1 MNGHGYG
8 PSKDTDQSVQR
19 QDIEERK
26 RSIGV
31 SVSDDQPRSDPSVPP
46 SGGRCLL
53 LELPGEILSQ
63 IASYLPLSNLVP
75 FLSLH
80 PLLLSLTRSHL
91 SPIPPSIRS
100 ILSSPPYPQT
110 LAVIPHLPHFLPPDK
125 QDAER
130 LFVQILVRARPRW
143 ILERFEY
150 ARWDERIWQ
159 DAFERRF
166 LRSWKRLKGDDDSWR
181 AVFLRTLGKLEHRL
195 TGCTHEE
202 AWTRFVTLHR
212 NGSASINRMYSRTFD
227 PYEIY
232 DELKHQNN
240 FSSQPTSVRVV
251 LHLQDVRIL
260 AFGVLVDQPS
270 LFVNPNAHLA
280 LHPPLLRHLSLPP
293 DVDSDTIAGSRY
305 YRSSEQVTASRMK
318 GKAPSAS
325 PSGGP
330 NEAYFPLVRS
340 MSPSSP
346 RTTSYGLSMAENAVS
361 SFGAAAIPIVSGG
374 PSAQTA
380 STSAGSSASPP
391 QTPSGS
397 SLRSTLASYI
407 PITGRRRTSSSAAEQ
422 TLSGSGTSQ
431 GHGSTAPTSSSLGA
445 VLTLVR
451 SRDSDDGSGRR
462 RTWSLGRARA
472 GSTSTINNLLA
483 SASAEGGSGSNQA
496 SSRIAESAT
505 PEGSGLA
512 SSAAVSGPSAGL
524 PALTEVPS
532 PVDEQ
537 STVIRATSTNGHK
550 VEERPYDTL
559 EKPQPALSH
568 MRYPNFTPRP
578 DSVDSKPSALASPDE
593 DEHQADGVKHTS
605 DLRSTHPEVDDEYEG
620 GLWGGDVSWGHG
632 GMRMA
637 EWDEEIGKRRRWV
650 GPMILVA
657 QLHPPTKPTPHPSSV
672 PPTAPLEGANP
683 DLGPKGMYASLG
695 FEDIEAIFPWVELK
709 SSGAWNGESR
719 RSGLGF

>member
-1 MNGHGYG
+1 MNGQEDHTSIAIDG
-8 PSKDTDQSVQR
+8 PAHPEDSEQMNPVKMVPESND
-19 QDIEERK
+19 
-26 RSIGV
+26 
-31 SVSDDQPRSDPSVPP
+31 RSDPSIPP
-46 SGGRCLL
+46 ADGKCPL
-53 LELPGEILSQ
+53 LEMPGEVLSQ

-75 FLSLH
+75 FLSLN
-80 PLLLSLTRSHL
+80 PILLSLTRSHL
-91 SPIPPSIRS
+91 SPIPPAIRS
-100 ILSSPPYPQT
+100 VLSAPPYPQT
-110 LAVIPHLPHFLPPDK
+110 LAVIPHLTHFLPPDK
-125 QDAER
+125 GDAER

-143 ILERFEY
+143 IVERFEHG
-150 ARWDERIWQ
+150 RWDERIWQ

-280 LHPPLLRHLSLPP
+280 LHPPLLRYLSLPP
-293 DVDSDTIAGSRY
+293 DVDEETIAGSRY
-305 YRSSEQVTASRMK
+305 YRSSDQISSSKAKAK
-318 GKAPSAS
+318 GNAPSAS
-325 PSGGP
+325 PVGGP

-346 RTTSYGLSMAENAVS
+346 RTTSYGLSMAEHAVS
-361 SFGAAAIPIVSGG
+361 SFGAAVIPISGRG
-374 PSAQTA
+374 PSVS
-380 STSAGSSASPP
+380 STSALGGSTSPP
-391 QTPSGS
+391 QSPSNG
-397 SLRSTLASYI
+397 SLRSAIASYI
-407 PITGRRRTSSSAAEQ
+407 PIPGRRRTSSSAADH
-422 TLSGSGTSQ
+422 TAAGSPPASASA
-431 GHGSTAPTSSSLGA
+431 HTSSSLGA

-451 SRDSDDGSGRR
+451 SRDSDDGTGRR
-462 RTWSLGRARA
+462 RTWSVGRARTNSA
-472 GSTSTINNLLA
+472 STHGNVPA
-483 SASAEGGSGSNQA
+483 SATAEGTSSGRTGMHNGNN
-496 SSRIAESAT
+496 AT
-505 PEGSGLA
+505 
-512 SSAAVSGPSAGL
+512 SAAHGVGAAAAPVGGSSAGL

-532 PVDEQ
+532 PVDELDNAP
-537 STVIRATSTNGHK
+537 RLATNIERR
-550 VEERPYDTL
+550 VEDRPYDTL
-559 EKPQPALSH
+559 ERPQPALSH
-568 MRYPNFTPRP
+568 SRYPNFTPRQIG
-578 DSVDSKPSALASPDE
+578 SQPSDTASSANGDR
-593 DEHQADGVKHTS
+593 DNSRADTIPLTADVRKQHF
-605 DLRSTHPEVDDEYEG
+605 EVDDEYEG
-620 GLWGGDVSWGHG
+620 GLWGGDVSWSNDGV
-632 GMRMA
+632 RMA

-657 QLHPPTKPTPHPSSV
+657 QLHPSTKPTPHPSGV
-672 PPTAPLEGANP
+672 PPTVPLEGANP

-695 FEDIEAIFPWVELK
+695 FEDLEALFPWIELK
-709 SSGAWNGESR
+709 SSGAWNGDPR

>member
-1 MNGHGYG
+1 MNGHGQIHFDPYN
-8 PSKDTDQSVQR
+8 SIVKDDNEQETKPRTDESH
-19 QDIEERK
+19 D
-26 RSIGV
+26 
-31 SVSDDQPRSDPSVPP
+31 RSDPSIPP
-46 SGGRCLL
+46 RGGRCLL
-53 LELPGEILSQ
+53 LEMPGEILSQ

-100 ILSSPPYPQT
+100 ILSTPPYPQT

-125 QDAER
+125 DDAER
-130 LFVQILVRARPRW
+130 LFIQILVRARPRW

-159 DAFERRF
+159 EAFERRF

-240 FSSQPTSVRVV
+240 FSNQPTSVRVI

-260 AFGVLVDQPS
+260 AVGVLVDQPS

-293 DVDSDTIAGSRY
+293 DVDQETIAGSRY
-305 YRSSEQVTASRMK
+305 YRSSDQVSSGRIK

-325 PSGGP
+325 PSAGP

-346 RTTSYGLSMAENAVS
+346 RTTSYGLSIPENATS
-361 SFGAAAIPIVSGG
+361 TSG
-374 PSAQTA
+374 SAQIHNVGA
-380 STSAGSSASPP
+380 QSASGSTSGVATSLPQPP
-391 QTPSGS
+391 STGN
-397 SLRSTLASYI
+397 LRSAIASYI
-407 PITGRRRTSSSAAEQ
+407 PIPGRRRTSSAADHA
-422 TLSGSGTSQ
+422 SPGTSP
-431 GHGSTAPTSSSLGA
+431 GALTSSSLGA

-462 RTWSLGRARA
+462 RTWSLGRART
-472 GSTSTINNLLA
+472 GSTSGSVNTSSI
-483 SASAEGGSGSNQA
+483 AEKSTSGGQGQLQNGDHANQA
-496 SSRIAESAT
+496 AAIDT
-505 PEGSGLA
+505 P
-512 SSAAVSGPSAGL
+512 AGL

-532 PVDEQ
+532 PVDE
-537 STVIRATSTNGHK
+537 IATTPRRTSPSAHK

-568 MRYPNFTPRP
+568 MRYPNFTPGPPSARP
-578 DSVDSKPSALASPDE
+578 DTASALGEPI
-593 DEHQADGVKHTS
+593 DGAVNNMPQTTDLRNKHT
-605 DLRSTHPEVDDEYEG
+605 EVDDEYEG

-657 QLHPPTKPTPHPSSV
+657 QLHPSTKPTPHPSSV

-695 FEDIEAIFPWVELK
+695 FEDVEAIFPWIELK
-709 SSGAWNGESR
+709 SSGAWNGDSR